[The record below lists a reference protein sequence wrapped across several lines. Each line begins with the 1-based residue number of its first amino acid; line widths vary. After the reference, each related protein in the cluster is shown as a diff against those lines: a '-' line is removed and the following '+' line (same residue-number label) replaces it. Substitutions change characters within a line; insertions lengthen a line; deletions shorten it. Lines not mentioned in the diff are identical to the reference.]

1 MTNGT
6 KKPGTSG
13 GYAAK
18 MGDLYELI
26 WAVDYALQCIQDE
39 RRSITYEDLDP
50 YLADR
55 SEFTYVDEHKTT
67 HVFQV
72 KRQKSNSSK
81 WTIDALKKMGIFEA
95 ARSHVD
101 GGREYYFGSM
111 TPCGN
116 LRDLSER
123 VRKSSNLDNFK
134 QHLLVKEL
142 KPEFKK
148 LTDIFDTEEKA
159 WQMLRHMHFSVMD
172 ETQYRKVII
181 TLAEATLAG
190 AEGSVLYYTVG
201 SVLLENLKKP
211 LTKNEL
217 IDALKQKRIFVPEE
231 KDKQTAR
238 DEVRAATKR
247 WQDTIQQEL
256 LDPEIPRD
264 ETIELMHQLSSAR
277 LHFIVGDAGSGKSTV
292 VNQVV
297 KELQCKNAEILAFRL
312 DRCTDFNSTKKLG
325 EQLDLAKSPVA
336 SLYQAANGRDAFL
349 VIDQLDAIS
358 RVSGRLPN
366 SYDAVADLIEGA
378 KLFKNIRVIV
388 VCRLFDI
395 EHDERICE
403 ISEKKDTLRIIVKA
417 LPDDVVASVVK
428 EMGGDI
434 TKLTEKQQE
443 LLKLPLHLVLFKAI
457 IDQPHEYDFVTSVSL
472 FDAFWDQKRDHCIE
486 AYPRLR
492 FNDTLGLVAKVM
504 SDKQVLTIS
513 DRKLDHKDYIM
524 DARILASENLLAIA
538 DHHVSFFH
546 EEFFDYVFVRQWLS
560 KEQTLVDFLCSQ
572 EQGLFRRAQV
582 KQILEAFLAEED
594 FERFREEIEELLL
607 EKKIRTH
614 IKAIAIIIF
623 GSISSPKDE
632 DLDLALRIKDNNPKL
647 RQHLWLQLAGFNW
660 FSLLYDRGL
669 IQEWFDSDDP
679 ERQWL
684 AHTSLCNAMV
694 NHDEIAI
701 KFLTK
706 RYNLSKDSEQVLQLI
721 PLEEVYESRSLFELL
736 LIVAR
741 SGGFS
746 LDNERWTSL
755 GDLAQQEPS
764 WMLELLDACLESA
777 LKSKNDIGIIAFG
790 SHNDGFNAN
799 IEQLVK
805 SEPKLFL
812 EKIIP
817 YLLDAM
823 SKTEKESIFYEN
835 QLSDAHFNLSFPS
848 DEGIDNVG
856 MALYNGGA
864 HALTNLVLTSRPET
878 IESLLHQ
885 LADDKHASVQVL
897 LFHAFKANPKRFAD
911 WAAELILENDD
922 RLQYGYI
929 SGDNL
934 ISREVVQAIAPHVS
948 SKLYELLEDKFRDLH
963 VVYERESYKEWYR
976 AERGKWSYKCK
987 PLPGRTAFK
996 FLSALD
1002 RERLS
1007 PLGIRR
1013 LAEYERKFSSELL
1026 SPPTCIT
1033 GGVVG
1038 PPISLKA
1045 AAKMSDQQWLQ
1056 AMQKYHDE
1064 QDVFSL
1070 EGGAYELSMLLKQ
1083 SVVEDPLRFAG
1094 LAMNMTPKTN
1104 PVYPRA
1110 ILWGFSE
1117 ANISDNAKPVV
1128 FAAIRHITNLGLGEC
1143 DKYLGWSLRHL
1154 AEDVPIDLVE
1164 KVIDRTLYSFRSKSD
1179 SSINTSPNRD
1189 IEFEGINTT
1198 RGSLAYS
1205 LANLLSHDKD
1215 GTRTAKVTPHLVK
1228 WASDPVLGVR
1238 TCVAH
1243 LIGACLQHEPSRA
1256 YEAFDQLIDT
1266 DDILLTTRSVERLI
1280 LYIGNSV
1287 PEKIDPVVD
1296 RMLKSEEPKVRE
1308 AGGSIAVFAACYWNR
1323 SQLMECVLAADVD
1336 IRKGA
1341 AESCVKMISAS
1352 QESKLVLDALHK
1364 LMNDENDEVLKK
1376 VGEITGVL
1384 GGHQLRQFA
1393 DLFKELIESPVYSHI
1408 TSQLLFSLKEATDK
1422 VDDLIECALRR
1433 FVEINAGDVAG
1444 MQAHAFRGG
1453 YYASDLVIRGLAQAK
1468 NKKRISALL
1477 DILDHLVEM
1486 NVYGINEKIERIERH

>member
-39 RRSITYEDLDP
+39 RRSITYEDPDP
-50 YLADR
+50 YLADG

-72 KRQKSNSSK
+72 KRQRSNSSK

-134 QHLLVKEL
+134 QHLLVKGL

-395 EHDERICE
+395 EHDKRICD
-403 ISEKKDTLRIIVKA
+403 ISEKKETSRIIVRA

-428 EMGGDI
+428 GMGGDI

-443 LLKLPLHLVLFKAI
+443 LLKLPLYLVLFKAI
-457 IDQPHEYDFVTSVSL
+457 IEQPHEYDFVTSVSL

-492 FNDTLGLVAKVM
+492 FNDTLGLIAKVM

-560 KEQTLVDFLCSQ
+560 KEQTLVDFLCAQ
-572 EQGLFRRAQV
+572 EQRLFRRAQV

-614 IKAIAIIIF
+614 IKAIAIVIF

-647 RQHLWLQLAGFNW
+647 GQLLWLKLAGCNW
-660 FSLLYDRGL
+660 FGLLYDRGL

-694 NHDEIAI
+694 NHDKITI
-701 KFLTK
+701 KFLTE
-706 RYNLSKDSEQVLQLI
+706 RYDLSKDSEQVLQFI
-721 PLEEVYESRSLFELL
+721 PLEEIYESRSLFELL
-736 LIVAR
+736 LDVAR

-746 LDNERWTSL
+746 LDNEWWISL
-755 GDLAQQEPS
+755 GDLAQREPS

-777 LKSKNDIGIIAFG
+777 LKSKNDTGITVLG
-790 SHNDGFNAN
+790 YHNDGFNES

-805 SEPKLFL
+805 SEPQLFL
-812 EKIIP
+812 AKIIP
-817 YLLDAM
+817 YLLDAIR
-823 SKTEKESIFYEN
+823 KIEKESISYET
-835 QLSDAHFNLSFPS
+835 QLSKVYLNFPFPS
-848 DEGIDNVG
+848 NEGTDDVG
-856 MALYNGGA
+856 MALYNGTA
-864 HALTNLVLTSRPET
+864 HALAKLASTSPEE
-878 IESLLHQ
+878 IELLLHK
-885 LADDKHASVQVL
+885 LADDKHVSTQAL
-897 LFHAFKANPKRFAD
+897 LFHAFKANPEYFAD
-911 WAAELILENDD
+911 LAAELILENHD
-922 RLQYGYI
+922 RLQCGDA

-934 ISREVVQAIAPHVS
+934 ISREVVQAIAPYVY
-948 SKLYELLEDKFRDLH
+948 SKFHESLEDKFRDLH
-963 VVYERESYKEWYR
+963 VVREKDSYREWYR
-976 AERGKWSYKCK
+976 AERGKRLYKGK
-987 PLPGRTAFK
+987 PLPGHTAFK

-1002 RERLS
+1002 CDKLS
-1007 PLGIRR
+1007 PLGTRR
-1013 LAEYERKFSSELL
+1013 LAEYERKFSSEVL
-1026 SPPTCIT
+1026 SPPTGIT

-1038 PPISLKA
+1038 PPIRLEA
-1045 AAKMSDQQWLQ
+1045 AAKMSDRQWFL
-1056 AMQKYHDE
+1056 AMKKYHKE
-1064 QDVFSL
+1064 RASFGLV
-1070 EGGAYELSMLLKQ
+1070 GGAYELSMLLKRFT
-1083 SVVEDPLRFAG
+1083 VDDPLRFAG
-1094 LAMNMTPKTN
+1094 LAIKMTPKMN
-1104 PVYPRA
+1104 PVYPSA

-1128 FAAIRHITNLGLGEC
+1128 FEAIRRITNLGLGEC

-1164 KVIDRTLYSFRSKSD
+1164 KVIDRALCSFRSKSD
-1179 SSINTSPNRD
+1179 LSNNISPNRD
-1189 IEFEGINTT
+1189 LEFEGINTT

-1205 LANLLSHDKD
+1205 LANLLSYDKD

-1243 LIGACLQHEPSRA
+1243 IIGACLQHEPSRA

-1280 LYIGNSV
+1280 LYIGNAV

-1308 AGGSIAVFAACYWNR
+1308 AGGSIAVFAACHWNR
-1323 SQLMECVLAADVD
+1323 SQLMERVLAADVD